1 MVGSMDGR
9 VNGWM
14 EMKAQHDMKCNLL
27 FGHCV
32 LLGLGC
38 GCMVGSMDGQ
48 VNGRMD
54 GWMDGGRRHQAANTK
69 MFGFIISCLW
79 FGVWMHSWMDGWPSE

>member
-9 VNGWM
+9 LNGWM

-38 GCMVGSMDGQ
+38 VCMVGSMDGQ

-54 GWMDGGRRHQAANTK
+54 GWMVDEDTK
-69 MFGFIISCLW
+69 QQT
-79 FGVWMHSWMDGWPSE
+79 H